1 MADAYEAQEKGKRHH
16 WRVGSMID
24 EDDFEEPSQ
33 DSDEPRNARK
43 DTFEREL
50 EEIDQDIS

>member
-1 MADAYEAQEKGKRHH
+1 
-16 WRVGSMID
+16 MID

-50 EEIDQDIS
+50 DEIDQDIS